1 MNKFTSDIA
10 FTPAVKE
17 IQQRLGSRRGYSKM
31 ENSGGWQSSVTPDL
45 AAFLANCDSF
55 YMATANSQGQP
66 YIQHRGGAPGFLK
79 VIDKNTLGFA
89 DFSGN
94 RQYIS
99 MGNLSENNQAYIF
112 VMDYINR
119 SRVKIWGTARFV
131 EDDPEL
137 VSKLHDLDYNGRPER
152 ALIFTVE
159 AWDGNCPQHIIPRFT
174 EAQVMTAV
182 QPLRDR
188 IAELEQQLAKQ
199 KK

>member
-1 MNKFTSDIA
+1 MNQFTSDIA
-10 FTPAVKE
+10 FTPAVKDV
-17 IQQRLGSRRGYSKM
+17 QQRLGSRRGYSRM
-31 ENSGGWQSSVTPDL
+31 ENSGGWQSKVTPDL
-45 AAFLANCDSF
+45 AAFLGNCDSF
-55 YMATANSQGQP
+55 YMATANSLGQP

-79 VIDKNTLGFA
+79 VIDENTLGFA

-112 VMDYINR
+112 VMDYVNR

-131 EDDPEL
+131 EDQPDL
-137 VSKLHDLDYNGRPER
+137 VNKLNDAEYNAKAER
-152 ALIFTVE
+152 ALIFSVE

-174 EAQVMTAV
+174 EAQVIEAV

-188 IAELEQQLAKQ
+188 ISELEQQLAQQQ
-199 KK
+199 K